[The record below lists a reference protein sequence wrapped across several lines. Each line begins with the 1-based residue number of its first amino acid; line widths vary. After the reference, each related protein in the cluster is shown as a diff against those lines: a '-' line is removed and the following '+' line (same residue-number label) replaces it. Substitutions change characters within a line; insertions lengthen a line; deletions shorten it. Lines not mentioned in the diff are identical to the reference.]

1 MQAAN
6 AEPPVIARARQPM
19 PTSTARSTRCG
30 RSTEPPRRCWSP
42 KGSRVPSASLLPLR
56 ELFKDEAQGTL
67 YPDVVESVSF
77 QGAGDHQDAP

>member
-1 MQAAN
+1 VGAVVSQDIGL
-6 AEPPVIARARQPM
+6 VR
-19 PTSTARSTRCG
+19 
-30 RSTEPPRRCWSP
+30 

-77 QGAGDHQDAP
+77 KGAGDHQDAP